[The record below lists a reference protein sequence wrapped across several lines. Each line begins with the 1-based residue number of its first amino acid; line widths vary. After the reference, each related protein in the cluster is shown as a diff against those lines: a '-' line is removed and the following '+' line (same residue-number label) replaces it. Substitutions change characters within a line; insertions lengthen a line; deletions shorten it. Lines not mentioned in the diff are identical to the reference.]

1 MTTHDPSEYI
11 RGIQQILISDKKKIG
26 FLFGA
31 GSSLAMKNETSLTV
45 PAIGKMT
52 SEIVEEVGKVD
63 TKYKTALEDIK
74 EELGEKNFNIETIL
88 SNLEQKVSFIGK
100 SVLNSLNK
108 GEFADLIK
116 RIKKEVREK
125 VSVHNRTLCDI
136 ALKKE
141 FKQIVTKDIVSEL
154 VRDRFCKLDRTS

>member
-1 MTTHDPSEYI
+1 MATHDPSEYI

-31 GSSLAMKNETSLTV
+31 GSSLATKNETSLTV

-88 SNLEQKVSFIGK
+88 SNLEQNHIYFEKGLTLTY
-100 SVLNSLNK
+100 VLTD
-108 GEFADLIK
+108 FY
-116 RIKKEVREK
+116 
-125 VSVHNRTLCDI
+125 
-136 ALKKE
+136 
-141 FKQIVTKDIVSEL
+141 
-154 VRDRFCKLDRTS
+154 

>member
-1 MTTHDPSEYI
+1 MITHDPSEYI

-31 GSSLAMKNETSLTV
+31 GSSLAMKNDNSLTV

-52 SEIVEEVGKVD
+52 CEIIEDVGKENA
-63 TKYKTALEDIK
+63 KYITALEEIK
-74 EELGEKNFNIETIL
+74 NELGERNFNIETIL
-88 SNLEQKVSFIGK
+88 SNLEQKVLFIGK

-108 GEFADLIK
+108 DEFIDLIK

-125 VSVHNRTLCDI
+125 VSVHNI
-136 ALKKE
+136 GK
-141 FKQIVTKDIVSEL
+141 IG
-154 VRDRFCKLDRTS
+154 